1 MQFRPGR
8 VAVLVAILALASIF
22 LFQLFQFSRNKQ
34 SEMNRSSIESAT
46 AGGLVEEQVMQQV
59 SAIEAK
65 HRQWDA
71 TVWADELTARD
82 HGESVIQIW
91 DRLLAGADPFE
102 LLTAMPVKQVQLGKA
117 QPIEDWESGIRYT
130 RLSQDGPTLSKK
142 QFEQALNLWKNEG
155 WKLKQSEW
163 RHRRFYPRAEGGARS
178 VFWISLHLTNA
189 TLKKRGI
196 LRGDIEVEWQ
206 PIEITPETLAK
217 PNHINLTGL
226 DWIERDGA
234 PTFKSA
240 IRQNIK
246 PNDGNV
252 FIDPVI
258 LTDFNADG
266 MVEIILGCKNQIFR
280 NMGNG
285 RFKTEKLCPKFDEVV
300 FNVVL
305 EDLSGD
311 GVVDVAAIGHK
322 GIYLIEG
329 KPDGTFPSEPR
340 SIWSAPKKV
349 LDPMV
354 ITTGDIDKDGDA
366 DLWFSQYKLPY
377 VKGQMPAPIY
387 DTNDGFPGYLLLN
400 DGSGNL
406 TDHTEAAG
414 LSAKRHRRSYSAS
427 LVDLDNDLDLDLVVI
442 SDFSGADLY
451 LNDGSGSFSDA
462 TTKLID
468 NHYGFGMAHNFG
480 DYDAN
485 GMMDFIMI
493 GMNSW
498 TAERLRSMKL
508 TPPTH
513 RHYYD
518 MLDDLTFGNRFYF
531 GINNKFEQRPM
542 GDKAANT
549 GWSWGSTSFDADN
562 DGDTDLFIANGH
574 KSRQSVKD
582 YERQFW
588 CHDIYHANSNP
599 NPAMEVYFQS
609 TSSRLYGAGYSYG
622 GYEKNRLLLNRSN
635 EDLDDVAFLMNLSH
649 EIDSRNVVSG
659 DIDGDGRLDLI
670 FTHFSVWPEPAT
682 QGLLIARNLWPEK
695 NKWIGF
701 RLTRSSTCPSLNGTK
716 VRLRANG
723 KDQWRFI
730 VNGDSYR
737 SQHAPIAHFGLK
749 QITSVEEVEVYWPDG
764 KRTMLNSPAIEQY
777 HNIKHNDSLSI
788 IIPAE

>member
-1 MQFRPGR
+1 VLFRPGR
-8 VAVLVAILALASIF
+8 VLVLVAILVLTGVF
-22 LFQLFQFSRNKQ
+22 VMQFIPNEQ
-34 SEMNRSSIESAT
+34 AETNPSSNETIRE
-46 AGGLVEEQVMQQV
+46 GGLVEEQVMQQF

-65 HRQWDA
+65 QRQWDS

-102 LLTAMPVKQVQLGKA
+102 LLTAMPVDELKLGNVQST
-117 QPIEDWESGIRYT
+117 ENWESDIRYT
-130 RLSQDGPTLSKK
+130 QLGQEGPTLSKE
-142 QFEQALNLWKNEG
+142 QFSQALNRWKIEG
-155 WKLKQSEW
+155 WKLEQSEW
-163 RHRRFYPRAEGGARS
+163 RHREFIPRAEGGARS
-178 VFWISLHLTNA
+178 TFWISFHLINTN
-189 TLKKRGI
+189 LNKRGI
-196 LRGDIEVEWQ
+196 LRGDIEIQWQ
-206 PIEITPETLAK
+206 SIEITPETLAK
-217 PNHINLTGL
+217 PKNINLSGL

-234 PTFKSA
+234 PAFKSA
-240 IRQNIK
+240 SIQNIN
-246 PNDGNV
+246 PNEGNV

-258 LTDFNADG
+258 LTDFNGDG
-266 MVEIILGCKNQIFR
+266 MVEIILGCKNQVYR
-280 NMGNG
+280 NHGNG
-285 RFKTEKLCPKFDEVV
+285 RFKPEKLCPKFNEVV

-311 GVVDVAAIGHK
+311 GVTDVVTIGHK

-329 KPDGTFPSEPR
+329 KSNGTFPDEAR
-340 SIWSAPKKV
+340 LIWSAPKKV

-354 ITTGDIDKDGDA
+354 ITTGDIDNDGDA

-387 DTNDGFPGYLLLN
+387 DSNDGFPGYLLIN
-400 DGSGNL
+400 DGNGNL
-406 TDHTEAAG
+406 TDRTKAAG
-414 LSAKRHRRSYSAS
+414 LETKRYRRSYSAS
-427 LVDLDNDLDLDLVVI
+427 FVDLDDDHDLDLVVI
-442 SDFSGADLY
+442 SDFSGTDLY
-451 LNDGSGSFSDA
+451 LNNGSGNFSDA
-462 TTKLID
+462 TSTLID

-485 GMMDFIMI
+485 GKLDLIMI

-508 TPPTH
+508 APPTH

-518 MLDDLTFGNRFYF
+518 MLDDLTFGNRLYF
-531 GINNKFEQRPM
+531 GGNNKFEQRPM
-542 GDKAANT
+542 GDKTANT
-549 GWSWGSTSFDADN
+549 GWSWGATSFDADN

-574 KSRQSVKD
+574 KSRKSVKD

-588 CHDIYHANSNP
+588 CHDIYHANSNS

-609 TSSRLYGAGYSYG
+609 ASSRLYGAGYSYG
-622 GYEKNRLLLNRSN
+622 GYEKNRLLLNREN
-635 EDLDDVAFLMNLSH
+635 KDLDDVAFLMNTSH

-682 QGLLIARNLWPEK
+682 QGLLIARNLWPGE

-701 RLTRSSTCPSLNGTK
+701 RLAQSAVCPSLNGTK

-723 KDQWRFI
+723 QDQWRFI

-749 QITSVEEVEVYWPDG
+749 QTKSVEEVEVHWPDG
-764 KRTMLNSPAIEQY
+764 KRTKLKNPAIGQY
-777 HNIKHNDSLSI
+777 HNIQHSKSPDLTN
-788 IIPAE
+788 PAE